1 MAGTFSFTD
10 FSSST
15 FSTDDEGGDTHD
27 WAGYGTIKR
36 VKDREIED
44 VRKIERA
51 EIRRMLEAAFSD
63 APRDPVVVKA
73 KREHPVA
80 SDEGESSPRVDW
92 SSLLADLNACQVILG
107 RYASRIDQGRT
118 QTQRGDGAREELQYS
133 AESIMDA
140 LETLRAEAAAKR
152 ARMRRAAIAMLMN

>member
-15 FSTDDEGGDTHD
+15 FSTDDEGGDTND

-80 SDEGESSPRVDW
+80 SDDGDATPRVDW
-92 SSLLADLNACQVILG
+92 SGLLADLNACQVILG

-118 QTQRGDGAREELQYS
+118 QTQRGDGPREELQYS
-133 AESIMDA
+133 ADSIMDA

-152 ARMRRAAIAMLMN
+152 ARRRRAAIAMLMN